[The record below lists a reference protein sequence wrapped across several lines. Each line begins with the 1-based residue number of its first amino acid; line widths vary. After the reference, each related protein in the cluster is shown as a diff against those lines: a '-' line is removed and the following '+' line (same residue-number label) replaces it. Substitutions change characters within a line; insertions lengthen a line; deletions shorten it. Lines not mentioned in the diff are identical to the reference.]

1 MRYKLIAHKD
11 YITIV
16 QMTLIKP
23 VDNEQ
28 YDVCLAL
35 YHYLKF
41 GVPGIYNVVKLL
53 IIRYHL
59 RQHKHRTPFCVLDD
73 YYSELVNE
81 LYEQCYNCA

>member
-1 MRYKLIAHKD
+1 MHCHAIAQQCDVELIAHKD

-41 GVPGIYNVVKLL
+41 RV
-53 IIRYHL
+53 
-59 RQHKHRTPFCVLDD
+59 
-73 YYSELVNE
+73 
-81 LYEQCYNCA
+81 